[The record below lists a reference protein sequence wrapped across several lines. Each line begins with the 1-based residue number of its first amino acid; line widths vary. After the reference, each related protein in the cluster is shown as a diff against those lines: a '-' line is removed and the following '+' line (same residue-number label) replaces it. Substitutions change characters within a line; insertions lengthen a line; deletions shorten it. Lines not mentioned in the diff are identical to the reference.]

1 MTSGNLL
8 LVAVS
13 LKDAQPLAI
22 LDFLHR
28 LIDVFEDFLG
38 SPLLMVKIQDN
49 YEIVAQL
56 LGEMCDGGV
65 VCNTEPNSLRESVE
79 VSSLIGKLFTQVG
92 LSGYAFLFT
101 QPLTF
106 AERSEHLRLLVRRI
120 PSPQVSVQPFH
131 LRQGLPS
138 LGESRMCDTHRT
150 SFTSTLS
157 KVCP

>member
-1 MTSGNLL
+1 MTQGNLL

-22 LDFLHR
+22 LDFLYR

-38 SPLLMVKIQDN
+38 SPLLTLKIQDN

-92 LSGYAFLFT
+92 LPGYAL
-101 QPLTF
+101 
-106 AERSEHLRLLVRRI
+106 
-120 PSPQVSVQPFH
+120 
-131 LRQGLPS
+131 
-138 LGESRMCDTHRT
+138 
-150 SFTSTLS
+150 LS
-157 KVCP
+157 KIAPDIC